1 MVHLTVV
8 PNMTLAGFTVSPS
21 PLGSFRVWAV
31 SRAGTAL
38 YTRMPEQLFT
48 DTQISSVAYKTPWK
62 NYREGMILPVDD
74 FACICRLIL
83 PMDDTWIMQSAGLHK
98 HKVMQ
103 CLNHYGLT
111 LVS

>member
-8 PNMTLAGFTVSPS
+8 PNVTPVGFLARPS

-31 SRAGTAL
+31 SRAGIAL

-62 NYREGMILPVDD
+62 NYREGMILPVS
-74 FACICRLIL
+74 ACIYACI
-83 PMDDTWIMQSAGLHK
+83 
-98 HKVMQ
+98 
-103 CLNHYGLT
+103 
-111 LVS
+111 